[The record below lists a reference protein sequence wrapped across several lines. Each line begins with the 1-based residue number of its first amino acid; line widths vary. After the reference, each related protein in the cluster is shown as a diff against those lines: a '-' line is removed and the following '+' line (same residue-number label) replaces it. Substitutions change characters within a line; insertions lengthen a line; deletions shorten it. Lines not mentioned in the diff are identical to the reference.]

1 MQQVKVL
8 IVDDHALFRRGVC
21 RVIGLQVDIEVV
33 GEAEDGVEALAKA
46 RELKPDLILMDIRM
60 PRGNGLEALSA
71 IKGELP
77 ATKVVMLT
85 IYEEGENLFE
95 AIKRGAEG
103 FLSKD
108 VRAQDLVDA
117 VRGVMRGKAA
127 LSERMAARITREFAR
142 LVETEA
148 EDATSGNAG
157 L

>member
-8 IVDDHALFRRGVC
+8 IVDDHPLFRRGVC
-21 RVIGLQVDIEVV
+21 RVIGHQVDIEVV
-33 GEAEDGVEALAKA
+33 GEAEDGAEALAKA
-46 RELKPDLILMDIRM
+46 RELKPDLILMDICM

-77 ATKVVMLT
+77 DTKIVMLT
-85 IYEEGENLFE
+85 IHEEGENLFE

-127 LSERMAARITREFAR
+127 LSERMAARVTKEFAR
-142 LVETEA
+142 LVEVEA
-148 EDATSGNAG
+148 EDTTSGNAG